1 MSSDT
6 APPLD
11 ASSLGAG
18 PRRLAGRVGD
28 RRQVDGVFCNPV
40 HYTWGSR
47 FGRKPQD
54 KGATRSL
61 MPPAV
66 DFAGGLARLARLQ
79 ALRCRSD
86 LDGPLSPS
94 FDFSLAASSL
104 ASFLGLCPP
113 AAYSHCVCCVCACLA
128 DTPAYRGFSPPPVWA
143 GHLLPDCHFVY
154 FGIHYAKTIKNR
166 FDSRSAYNAS
176 SKPMKSVFN
185 LRVRFMKEL
194 QDMLRRVK
202 FSTVRQWIYCKTEM
216 TIFAKLTV
224 S

>member
-1 MSSDT
+1 
-6 APPLD
+6 
-11 ASSLGAG
+11 
-18 PRRLAGRVGD
+18 
-28 RRQVDGVFCNPV
+28 
-40 HYTWGSR
+40 
-47 FGRKPQD
+47 
-54 KGATRSL
+54 

-86 LDGPLSPS
+86 LGSPLSPG

-113 AAYSHCVCCVCACLA
+113 AVYSHCVCCVCRYARVQWL
-128 DTPAYRGFSPPPVWA
+128 RSPPVRA